1 MKMTTSRKTA
11 DKTKVELVRLD
22 NVSMDEDDEIL
33 PDFEAEV
40 DDGRRVWVTAVLE
53 RTAVIEPAP
62 GEPKVLV
69 NRRRLFVNPRHLRV
83 RHLASKEA
91 ARRGREAARQLSK
104 RADFS
109 VVNTAEA
116 VGLHHAVPNAPNKRN
131 EHDSF
136 EVPNGKGRADDNQEN
151 RRKDEAPFEALE

>member
-1 MKMTTSRKTA
+1 MSMGSKGKLA
-11 DKTKVELVRLD
+11 DKTKADLVRLD

-91 ARRGREAARQLSK
+91 ARRGREAARQL
-104 RADFS
+104 R
-109 VVNTAEA
+109 
-116 VGLHHAVPNAPNKRN
+116 L
-131 EHDSF
+131 
-136 EVPNGKGRADDNQEN
+136 QEQHSS
-151 RRKDEAPFEALE
+151 AA

>member
-1 MKMTTSRKTA
+1 MNMPTSRKSA
-11 DKTKVELVRLD
+11 EKTKVELVRLD

-62 GEPKVLV
+62 GEAKGLV

-91 ARRGREAARQLSK
+91 ARRGRQAARQLRLQEQQSSSAQRPLTLLK
-104 RADFS
+104 S
-109 VVNTAEA
+109 
-116 VGLHHAVPNAPNKRN
+116 
-131 EHDSF
+131 
-136 EVPNGKGRADDNQEN
+136 GRS
-151 RRKDEAPFEALE
+151 PL

>member
-1 MKMTTSRKTA
+1 MRMATNRKSAETRPSG
-11 DKTKVELVRLD
+11 TELVRLD
-22 NVSMDEDDEIL
+22 SVSMDEDDEIL

-40 DDGRRVWVTAVLE
+40 DGQKVWVTAVLE

-91 ARRGREAARQLSK
+91 ARRGREAARKL
-104 RADFS
+104 R
-109 VVNTAEA
+109 
-116 VGLHHAVPNAPNKRN
+116 L
-131 EHDSF
+131 
-136 EVPNGKGRADDNQEN
+136 QEQQSS
-151 RRKDEAPFEALE
+151 AA

>member
-1 MKMTTSRKTA
+1 MSMATNRKSA
-11 DKTKVELVRLD
+11 EKTKIELGRLGK
-22 NVSMDEDDEIL
+22 VSVDEDDEIL

-69 NRRRLFVNPRHLRV
+69 NRRRLFVNPLHLRV

-91 ARRGREAARQLSK
+91 ARRGREAARQL
-104 RADFS
+104 R
-109 VVNTAEA
+109 
-116 VGLHHAVPNAPNKRN
+116 L
-131 EHDSF
+131 
-136 EVPNGKGRADDNQEN
+136 QEQQSS
-151 RRKDEAPFEALE
+151 AA